1 LNIVETAYST
11 LQTTLNNIKL
21 KIKLKM
27 AEKQVQVENVEVNE
41 TLEKAK
47 GFWAKFS
54 KPIIY
59 VGSAIILLIGGWYA
73 YTNFVKKP
81 NELKA
86 SDAIFSAEK
95 LFGKMA
101 AVSSF
106 AKDSVNTVLNGGVD
120 DGNKITGLLSVIK
133 NYGGTPAGN
142 RAQFM
147 AGACYLH
154 LKEFDKAIKYLKEFD
169 GNGAGQIQSA
179 AYRMLGDAYAEQ
191 KKNDDALSNY
201 KKAIDA
207 AAVKDESTRFLSLS
221 RAAMFCDAIGK
232 TKEAI
237 AYLQQIKEEINP
249 DFFRN
254 NRIEFDA
261 DKYLAKLGVTN

>member
-1 LNIVETAYST
+1 MAETKVKVESVET
-11 LQTTLNNIKL
+11 ND
-21 KIKLKM
+21 
-27 AEKQVQVENVEVNE
+27 VVER
-41 TLEKAK
+41 AK

-54 KPIIY
+54 KPVIY
-59 VGSAIILLIGGWYA
+59 VGTAIIVLIGGWYA
-73 YTNFVKKP
+73 YLNFFKAP

-86 SDAIFSAEK
+86 SELIFPAEK

-101 AVSSF
+101 AASSF
-106 AKDSVNTVLNGGVD
+106 PKDTVGFVLNGGNI
-120 DGNKITGLLSVIK
+120 DGEKVTGLLSIAK

-142 RAQFM
+142 LAQYM
-147 AGACYLH
+147 TGACYLH
-154 LKEFDKAIKYLKEFD
+154 LKEFDKAISYLKEFD

-191 KKNDDALSNY
+191 KKNDEALSNF

-207 AAVKDESTRFLSLS
+207 ASSKDEATRFLALS
-221 RAAMFCDAIGK
+221 KAALFCDAAGK

-237 AYLQQIKEEINP
+237 AYFEQIKEEITP

-254 NRIEFDA
+254 NRIDFDA
-261 DKYLAKLGVTN
+261 DKYLAKLGVTK

>member
-1 LNIVETAYST
+1 
-11 LQTTLNNIKL
+11 
-21 KIKLKM
+21 M

-41 TLEKAK
+41 ALEKAK

-59 VGSAIILLIGGWYA
+59 VGSAIILLGGGWLA
-73 YTNFVKKP
+73 YKNFVKAPAEKT
-81 NELKA
+81 A
-86 SDAIFSAEK
+86 SEIIFPAEK

-106 AKDSVNTVLNGGVD
+106 SKDSVNIVLNGGAL
-120 DGNKITGLLSVIK
+120 DGSNITGLLKVISK
-133 NYGGTPAGN
+133 HGGTPAGN
-142 RAQFM
+142 RAQYM

-154 LKEFDKAIKYLKEFD
+154 LKEFDKAIKYLKAFD

-191 KKNDDALSNY
+191 KKNDEALSNY

-207 AAVKDESTRFLSLS
+207 AAIKDESTRFLSLS
-221 RAAMFCDAIGK
+221 RAAMFCDATGK

-237 AYLQQIKEEINP
+237 SYLQQIKEEINP

-261 DKYLAKLGVTN
+261 DKYLAKLGVAQ